1 MENLVE
7 EKYGLHPST
16 EDVRASRENIYNGDI
31 RASRENIYNG
41 DSLQRKPTEQEMDEV
56 RNAYTL
62 YTLVFNFCITNKT

>member
-7 EKYGLHPST
+7 EKYGLQPST

-56 RNAYTL
+56 KNAYTL
-62 YTLVFNFCITNKT
+62 VLNFCITNKT